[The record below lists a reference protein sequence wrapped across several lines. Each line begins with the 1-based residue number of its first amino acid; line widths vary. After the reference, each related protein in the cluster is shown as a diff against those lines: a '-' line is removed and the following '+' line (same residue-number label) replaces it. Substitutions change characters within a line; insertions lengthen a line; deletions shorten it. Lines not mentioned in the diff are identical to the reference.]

1 MTNECILDGVS
12 EKTKM
17 IIGIE
22 KFDNTKKVIE
32 KDNTMADYVTF
43 KNLVILISCVVKHGD
58 ELTFLEET
66 LAA

>member
-32 KDNTMADYVTF
+32 KDNTMAD
-43 KNLVILISCVVKHGD
+43 
-58 ELTFLEET
+58 
-66 LAA
+66 